1 MPQVKT
7 MISSITYVWYVLYA
21 SKEEETC
28 AQPDNNHK
36 NDNNDNNN
44 NNKQKTSIRIKI
56 QLTSPTKKTARW
68 RIKL

>member
-1 MPQVKT
+1 MVRVRT

-28 AQPDNNHK
+28 VQPDNNDK

-44 NNKQKTSIRIKI
+44 NKKQKSSIRIRI
-56 QLTSPTKKTARW
+56 QLTSPTRKTAR
-68 RIKL
+68 